1 MYVTLSQPSCDE
13 VQRYTHDTM
22 ASRSALLEWCSQTCT
37 TYHPQVEITNLST
50 SFRDGLAFCAII
62 HSHRPD
68 LIHFSSLSR
77 ANVYEN
83 NKLAFEVAES
93 KLGIRAF
100 LIPKEMLATEVPD
113 YLSVITYLSEY
124 YRYFRRL
131 SNGPSSLKSSHITL
145 SNKHPPYLP
154 SIEDDRCPDK
164 CRQHVCRF
172 CAKPVHLIQRL
183 VICGEIWHRTCFRCQ
198 LCRSTLAAG
207 FFIPGKDA
215 GQFICSDHV
224 TDASNIPAVQNVEGW
239 EDCSSLGRLTL
250 LGVSRYSEKTKSR
263 DRLVFKP
270 AEDEQTAQRQSSD
283 TQSNMS
289 TPPSPQPVPVNVDET
304 TDGQDASP
312 SVLVG
317 GYGHKEATATEES
330 SESPYGEATGEREQ
344 LASKQMPDSV
354 CAAKN
359 QPSQTVSST
368 SETTD
373 GKDESRLVLAESD
386 EQKDETK
393 TEEQLPSPSAQ
404 VTHGESQQPAREGT
418 APSRSLPFSSRMS
431 LKNPVKSNH
440 PWLGII
446 HPGPWTQLPPV
457 QSPGP
462 PMHSKRGPNG
472 RVYWYRPRI
481 PPPNPFG
488 EDLDEEDAVKTEPR
502 VKDTHG
508 GQSGQLGGSDV
519 TAANVPHQVSRSPVL
534 PRSLSVP
541 AVKSTKLPFVM
552 AEDNKSPCST
562 PIKLCKEK
570 EHCDANAEMP
580 KSKTCQALTSG
591 RAAAPGH
598 GFPLI
603 KRKVQA
609 DQYVSAADLPVETR
623 RVTEQLEALEERGVD
638 LERDIRECSNGSCVL
653 RKTREANT
661 LVSFFISDK
670 EEEGLLAEWLA
681 LTQERQFLMRRDTE
695 LVYLTKQQ
703 QLEERQA
710 DVEYELRR
718 LLNKPESIWS
728 QEDRSREQSLMT
740 ELLVIIEQR
749 NQIVSIL
756 DQDRKREREEDALSE
771 GMIKNTDFQK
781 EGLKELKKSKG
792 KFKPSKVFKM
802 NRKGERSA
810 DSLDKK
816 S

>member
-1 MYVTLSQPSCDE
+1 MRSSA
-13 VQRYTHDTM
+13 THDTM
-22 ASRSALLEWCSQTCT
+22 ASRAALLKWCSQTCT
-37 TYHPQVEITNLST
+37 TYPQVEITNLST

-83 NKLAFEVAES
+83 NKLAFEVAET
-93 KLGIRAF
+93 KLGIPAF
-100 LIPKEMLATEVPD
+100 LIPKEMLAAEVPD
-113 YLSVITYLSEY
+113 YLSVITYLSQY
-124 YRYFRRL
+124 YHYFGRL
-131 SNGPSSLKSSHITL
+131 SNTGPSSLRSSHITP
-145 SNKHPPYLP
+145 SNKHPAYLP
-154 SIEDDRCPDK
+154 SIEDDHCSDK
-164 CRQHVCRF
+164 SRHHVCHF

-198 LCRSTLAAG
+198 LCHGTLAAG

-215 GQFICSDHV
+215 GQFICSDHI
-224 TDASNIPAVQNVEGW
+224 TDGSNILAVQNVEGW
-239 EDCSSLGRLTL
+239 EDCLSLRRLTL
-250 LGVSRYSEKTKSR
+250 LGVPRYSEKTKSC
-263 DRLVFKP
+263 DRLVYKP
-270 AEDEQTAQRQSSD
+270 LEDEQTARRQSSD
-283 TQSNMS
+283 TRSNMS
-289 TPPSPQPVPVNVDET
+289 RPPSPQPFPVNVDET
-304 TDGQDASP
+304 TDGEDASP

-317 GYGHKEATATEES
+317 SCGHKEETATEEP
-330 SESPYGEATGEREQ
+330 SEFPSVYGEATGESEQ

-354 CAAKN
+354 CAAET
-359 QPSQTVSST
+359 QPFQTVSST
-368 SETTD
+368 SETTN
-373 GKDESRLVLAESD
+373 GKDESRLFLVESD

-393 TEEQLPSPSAQ
+393 TEAPPQLPSPSAQ
-404 VTHGESQQPAREGT
+404 VTHGESQQPAREQT
-418 APSRSLPFSSRMS
+418 TQSRPLPFSSHIS
-431 LKNPVKSNH
+431 LKSPVKTNH

-488 EDLDEEDAVKTEPR
+488 EDLDEEDGVKTEPR

-508 GQSGQLGGSDV
+508 GHSSQLGGSDV
-519 TAANVPHQVSRSPVL
+519 TAANVPHQVSRSPIL

-552 AEDNKSPCST
+552 TEDNKSPCST
-562 PIKLCKEK
+562 PSKIYKEK

-591 RAAAPGH
+591 RAPAPGH

-609 DQYVSAADLPVETR
+609 DQYISTADLQVETR
-623 RVTEQLEALEERGVD
+623 QVTKQLEALEERGVD
-638 LERDIRECSNGSCVL
+638 LERNIRECSN
-653 RKTREANT
+653 
-661 LVSFFISDK
+661 DK

-681 LTQERQFLMRRDTE
+681 LTQKRQFLMRRDTE

-718 LLNKPESIWS
+718 LLNKPESVWS

-802 NRKGERSA
+802 NWKGERSA
-810 DSLDKK
+810 DSVDKK